1 MLARPRAGRARR
13 GAGTGTSRSIS
24 RLRSFCHSAAIRMLA
39 LPMLLLATTAL
50 LPLLP
55 PSQTLST
62 KGSLCDTAL
71 DQVCAAVRGAGAACT
86 SCQSSFSH
94 QVMLRGAG
102 CTAAVISKIEN
113 LEKLTKLK
121 VLALFSNQIV
131 EVEALE
137 TLQELEVLRLGNNKI
152 TNKKVKEIYLSGNQ
166 LFLFEVVIYL
176 RQLPKLRTLSLKGNP
191 VANIKDFDGYVAAF
205 LPKVIFGQ
213 LCM

>member
-1 MLARPRAGRARR
+1 MAREEGRDMEEELTEEEQKYIVDNATTLRLEFMKIVKIDNLARLKNLTRLFLDNNFIEA
-13 GAGTGTSRSIS
+13 IS
-24 RLRSFCHSAAIRMLA
+24 GLD
-39 LPMLLLATTAL
+39 
-50 LPLLP
+50 
-55 PSQTLST
+55 
-62 KGSLCDTAL
+62 SLCNLEWIDL
-71 DQVCAAVRGAGAACT
+71 
-86 SCQSSFSH
+86 SFNK
-94 QVMLRGAG
+94 
-102 CTAAVISKIEN
+102 ISKIEN

-152 TNKKVKEIYLSGNQ
+152 TNKKVKETHLCGNQ

-213 LCM
+213 LCTYKPGNSNFFKKDM

>member
-1 MLARPRAGRARR
+1 MAREEGRDMEEELTEEEQKYIVDNATTLRLEFMKIVKIDNLARLKNLTRLFLDNNFIEA
-13 GAGTGTSRSIS
+13 IS
-24 RLRSFCHSAAIRMLA
+24 GLD
-39 LPMLLLATTAL
+39 
-50 LPLLP
+50 
-55 PSQTLST
+55 
-62 KGSLCDTAL
+62 SLCNLEWIDL
-71 DQVCAAVRGAGAACT
+71 
-86 SCQSSFSH
+86 SFNK
-94 QVMLRGAG
+94 
-102 CTAAVISKIEN
+102 ISKIEN

-152 TNKKVKEIYLSGNQ
+152 TNKKVKETHLCGNQ

-205 LPKVIFGQ
+205 LPKVILATSMRTREQRLFQ
-213 LCM
+213 KQINVKYSFLIS